1 MTVNVLLEFEAW
13 SVCETDMDT
22 NDGKMVVYADH
33 FRDCKDKDSDEAMD
47 IPYWSWEHTD
57 GLNDKTG
64 VESCWRCNTPC
75 PPEIVALVQLHNW
88 GTPERGPIL

>member
-33 FRDCKDKDSDEAMD
+33 YRNCNNKENMLEKD

-57 GLNDKTG
+57 GVSTLSG
-64 VESCWRCNTPC
+64 VEACWRCDTPC
-75 PPEIVALVQLHNW
+75 PAEVVAIVRLHNW
-88 GTPERGPIL
+88 GTPEQRPV